1 MPDFHFIGVGGVGM
15 AGLAALMK
23 ARGARVTGCD
33 LHQSPRTEWLQS
45 IGVDVFTGHSPEH
58 VSGKGE
64 PPTVV
69 VTPAV
74 PADNAEFAAARKC
87 AHVRYRGEL
96 LAEIVSECDGI
107 AVCGTHGK
115 TTTSTF
121 AARLLAAL
129 GEDPGWCIGGETGAM
144 PVASQGSAFANR
156 DGGRGPL
163 VVEADESDGTLAL
176 YHPSTLVL
184 NAVDFDHLEHFS
196 GADDYF
202 DCYRRAIA
210 NTRSCVIVCADHPK
224 ALALACEAKRPGT
237 RLVTF
242 GIGEPPELPPDAL
255 HVSEKDFPS
264 LRSLVLGDHNV
275 RNALAAAAVALS
287 RGHSAEEIAEEMP
300 SAVALLPDRRFECVF
315 SSGEGGVRVY
325 TDYAHHPA
333 ELRCAVEMAAS
344 VGGRRVRAVFQP
356 HRYSRTRALR
366 DEFPPAFAAADEVV
380 LVPVYPAFEEPI
392 PGGDIADLYCAFRE
406 HDAFAEGGKA
416 LLARSA
422 EEAWRHVFLTLR
434 PGDVVLVAGAGDIV
448 DILPRVREDMSGL
461 TQAALEERASAK
473 TVDLSR
479 LSFFGTGGV
488 SYGRLLDA
496 PDSGRPAVVVGMGSN
511 TWMSDLATDADIVRL
526 PPDSPAGRPGA
537 SLLAAHPELS
547 FMAGIPGTLG
557 GWVKMNAGAF
567 GHSIGEF
574 VESVALSDGRVLSC
588 GECGF
593 AYRSSAIDGIVV
605 DVRLRPPEAG
615 GAPPEA
621 YLARRKRFPAR
632 CCGSVFKNPPGDAA
646 GRLLEAAG
654 AKKLRVGGARVW
666 EEHAN
671 VIVAGEGCVSSDILA
686 LSRLMALAVREMFG
700 VALEPEVRGLC
711 V

>member
-1 MPDFHFIGVGGVGM
+1 M

-23 ARGARVTGCD
+23 ARGANVSGCD
-33 LHQSPRTEWLQS
+33 LHPSPRTEWLS
-45 IGVDVFTGHSPEH
+45 SLGVRVFAGHSPEH
-58 VSGKGE
+58 VKAAGADV
-64 PPTVV
+64 TAI

-74 PADNAEFAAARKC
+74 RADNEEFAEARRS
-87 AHVRYRGEL
+87 AHVRYRGEV
-96 LAEIVSECDGI
+96 LAEVVSASDGI

-121 AARLLAAL
+121 AAKLLAAL

-144 PVASQGSAFANR
+144 PVAAPGSAFA
-156 DGGRGPL
+156 DVKRGPL

-176 YHPSTLVL
+176 YHPSELVL

-196 GADDYF
+196 GAEDYF
-202 DCYRRAIA
+202 DCYRKAIA

-224 ALALACEAKRPGT
+224 ALSLVCESIRPGV

-242 GIGEPPELPPDAL
+242 GLGEPPALPAGFADSV
-255 HVSEKDFPS
+255 HICERDFPG
-264 LRSLVLGDHNV
+264 LRKLVLGDHNV

-287 RGHSAEEIAEEMP
+287 RGHSSAEVADELP
-300 SAVALLPDRRFECVF
+300 SAVSALPDRRFESVF
-315 SSGEGGVRVY
+315 SSGESGVRIF

-333 ELRCAVEMAAS
+333 ELKCAVEMASS

-380 LVPVYPAFEEPI
+380 LVPVYSAFEDPI
-392 PGGDIADLYCAFRE
+392 PGGDIADLYLAFRNFTK
-406 HDAFAEGGKA
+406 DAGRQS
-416 LLARSA
+416 LLLSRSA

-434 PGDVVLVAGAGDIV
+434 PGDVVLIAGAGDIV
-448 DILPRVREDMSGL
+448 DVLPKVRADM
-461 TQAALEERASAK
+461 QALASCADLGARESAE
-473 TVDLSR
+473 TIDLSK
-479 LSFFGTGGV
+479 LSFFRTGGA
-488 SYGRLLDA
+488 SYGKLAAA
-496 PDSGRPAVVVGMGSN
+496 PTGRAEAIVVGMGSN
-511 TWMSDLATDADIVRL
+511 TWMSDLATDVDVIRL
-526 PPDSPAGRPGA
+526 PAGSPAGRPGA
-537 SLLAAHPELS
+537 SLLADHPGLA

-574 VESVALSDGRVLSC
+574 VESVTLSDGRVLSHD
-588 GECGF
+588 ECGF
-593 AYRSSAIDGIVV
+593 SYRHSSIDGVIVDVKLKSSAD
-605 DVRLRPPEAG
+605 AG
-615 GAPPEA
+615 AASPDD
-621 YLARRKRFPAR
+621 YLSKRRRFPSR
-632 CCGSVFKNPPGDAA
+632 CCGSVFKNPPGEVA

-654 AKKLRVGGARVW
+654 AKALRVGGAKVW

-671 VIVAGEGCVSSDILA
+671 VIVAEEGCTSSDILA
-686 LSRLMALAVREMFG
+686 LARLMACAVLHRFNIH
-700 VALEPEVRGLC
+700 LEPEIRGLQ